1 MRQKILPTCR
11 AGSEQVVLGLVAEA
25 LLVAIRLHALA
36 TLVLADLGL
45 PTLLEVAHG
54 LVGSGCFL
62 RGLNAAIP

>member
-1 MRQKILPTCR
+1 M
-11 AGSEQVVLGLVAEA
+11 AV
-25 LLVAIRLHALA
+25 RLHALA